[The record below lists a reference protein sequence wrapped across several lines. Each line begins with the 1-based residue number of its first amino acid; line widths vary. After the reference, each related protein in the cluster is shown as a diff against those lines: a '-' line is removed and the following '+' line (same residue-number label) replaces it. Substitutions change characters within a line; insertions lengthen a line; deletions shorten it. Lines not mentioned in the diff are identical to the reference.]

1 MAFQMRMKLNREI
14 RIVLLKWLKKGELN
28 TGDLP
33 IKGEDEE
40 WVEAL
45 KNLTNQYKEEHYL
58 VKVVKERCN

>member
-1 MAFQMRMKLNREI
+1 MAFQMKVKLNREI
-14 RIVLLKWLKKGELN
+14 RIILLKWLKKGELN

-45 KNLTNQYKEEHYL
+45 KYLTNQYKEE
-58 VKVVKERCN
+58 ERSRIDENTN

>member
-1 MAFQMRMKLNREI
+1 M
-14 RIVLLKWLKKGELN
+14 VLLKWLKKGELN

-45 KNLTNQYKEEHYL
+45 KNLTNQYREE
-58 VKVVKERCN
+58 ERRQIDENTN

>member
-1 MAFQMRMKLNREI
+1 MEFQMKMKLNREI
-14 RIVLLKWLKKGELN
+14 RIILLKWLKKGELN

-45 KNLTNQYKEEHYL
+45 KNLTTNIEKKKGAE
-58 VKVVKERCN
+58 

>member
-33 IKGEDEE
+33 IKVEDEE

-45 KNLTNQYKEEHYL
+45 KNLTNQYKEE
-58 VKVVKERCN
+58 ERSRIDENTN

>member
-1 MAFQMRMKLNREI
+1 MAFQMKVKLNRKI
-14 RIVLLKWLKKGELN
+14 RIILLKWLKKGELN

-45 KNLTNQYKEEHYL
+45 KNLTNQYKEE
-58 VKVVKERCN
+58 ERSRIDENTN

>member
-1 MAFQMRMKLNREI
+1 MRMKLNREI

-33 IKGEDEE
+33 IKSEDEE

-45 KNLTNQYKEEHYL
+45 KNLTNQYREE
-58 VKVVKERCN
+58 ERRQIDENTN

>member
-1 MAFQMRMKLNREI
+1 MKMKLNREI

-33 IKGEDEE
+33 IKGEGEE

-45 KNLTNQYKEEHYL
+45 KNLTNQYKEE
-58 VKVVKERCN
+58 ERSRIDENTN

>member
-1 MAFQMRMKLNREI
+1 MAFQMKVKLNREI
-14 RIVLLKWLKKGELN
+14 RIILLKWLKKGELN

-45 KNLTNQYKEEHYL
+45 KNLTNQYRREE
-58 VKVVKERCN
+58 ERSRIDENTN

>member
-1 MAFQMRMKLNREI
+1 MAFQMKVKLNREI
-14 RIVLLKWLKKGELN
+14 RIILLKWLKKGELN

-45 KNLTNQYKEEHYL
+45 KNLTNQYKEERSRID
-58 VKVVKERCN
+58 ENTN

>member
-1 MAFQMRMKLNREI
+1 MAFQMKMKLNREI

-45 KNLTNQYKEEHYL
+45 KNLTNQYREE
-58 VKVVKERCN
+58 ERSRIDENTN

>member
-1 MAFQMRMKLNREI
+1 MAFQMKMKLNREI

-28 TGDLP
+28 TGDLQ

-45 KNLTNQYKEEHYL
+45 KNLTNQYREE
-58 VKVVKERCN
+58 ERSRIDENKN

>member
-40 WVEAL
+40 WVETL
-45 KNLTNQYKEEHYL
+45 KNLTNQYKEE
-58 VKVVKERCN
+58 ERNRIDENTN

>member
-1 MAFQMRMKLNREI
+1 MAFQMKVKLNREI
-14 RIVLLKWLKKGELN
+14 IIILLKWLKKGELN

-45 KNLTNQYKEEHYL
+45 KNLTNQYKEE
-58 VKVVKERCN
+58 ERSRIDENTN